1 MANINIFALGGQDE
15 NGKNSIVLEVEND
28 IYLINYGIKI
38 PINNN
43 NGIDGIIADTEYLIK
58 RKKRIKG
65 VFITNISDEAFAG
78 IPWLI
83 MDIKGLTIYG
93 SAFVI
98 EAVKERVSKY
108 NIGHNEYS
116 FKVINQKIKV
126 GNIDVKVY
134 EAASSAPGTLVY
146 SFLTSDGAIKVVSS
160 STIDSLDEFGNTDLN
175 KISEDETL
183 ALLMDS
189 SRANFPGKASEHKS
203 IKKIIEPNFEKAKPN
218 ERIIVTAYD
227 ENMFLIKE
235 IIQEANK
242 YNRPVILYG
251 RAYAILLKR
260 AVTLFNIQMPMTV
273 DYRKSNHTDN
283 AVILITGTWSR
294 LYQRIVRIAT
304 GNDIYLKLRHSDHFI
319 MAAPPV
325 NGMEVEQSVALDEV
339 AKITGDIID
348 ISEKDF
354 YPLKPAKEDI
364 QDFVK
369 AIKPKFFL
377 PISSLYRYMVEA
389 SKQAIS
395 QGITQDRNVILKN
408 GYILYLKDKELASQ
422 KGKIDSYG
430 EILIDGY
437 GAGDVS
443 FAVVRERVVLAA
455 GGLITIAF
463 ALSRKTKKPIGNI
476 NVQFVGVATKGE
488 LKELTE
494 KVQGVVIQKLEELEK
509 WDYREAQNI
518 IRKRV
523 RKVVSK
529 TTNKEPLVV
538 TSFFEM

>member
-15 NGKNSIVLEVEND
+15 TGKNSIVLEVEKD
-28 IYLINYGIKI
+28 IYLINYGIKT
-38 PINNN
+38 PVNNA
-43 NGIDGIIADTEYLIK
+43 NGIDGIISDTEYLVK

-78 IPWLI
+78 VPWLL
-83 MDIKGLTIYG
+83 MDIRGLTIYG
-93 SAFVI
+93 SEFVI
-98 EAVKERVSKY
+98 EAIKDRVAKY

-116 FKVINQKIKV
+116 FKVIKDQIKV
-126 GNIDVKVY
+126 GNITVKAY
-134 EAASSAPGTLVY
+134 EAASSAPGALIY
-146 SFLTSDGAIKVVSS
+146 SFLTPDGAVKVVYS
-160 STIDSLDEFGNTDLN
+160 STIDSLEEFGKTDLK

-183 ALLMDS
+183 ALLVDS
-189 SRANFPGKASEHKS
+189 ARANFPGRASDNKS
-203 IKKIIEPNFEKAKPN
+203 IKKIIAPKFENSKNN
-218 ERIIVTAYD
+218 ERIIVAAYD

-235 IIQEANK
+235 VIEQAIK
-242 YNRPVILYG
+242 HKRPIILYG
-251 RAYAILLKR
+251 RAYAILLQK
-260 AVTLFNIQMPMTV
+260 AVKLFNLKMPMTV
-273 DYRKSNHTDN
+273 DYRKSNSTQN

-304 GNDIYLKLRHSDHFI
+304 GNDIYLKLRSNDHFI

-325 NGMEVEQSVALDEV
+325 NGMEVEQSVSLDEV
-339 AKITGDIID
+339 AKTTGDIID

-354 YPLKPAKEDI
+354 YPLKPAKDDI
-364 QDFVK
+364 KELVK
-369 AIKPKFFL
+369 VTKPKFFL
-377 PISSLYRYMVEA
+377 PIASLYRYMVEA
-389 SKQAIS
+389 SMQAIYE
-395 QGITQDRNVILKN
+395 GVTQDRNVILKN
-408 GYILYLKDKELASQ
+408 GYVLFLKDKKLASQ
-422 KGKIDSYG
+422 KGKIDSFG

-443 FAVVRERVVLAA
+443 FAVVREREVLAA
-455 GGLITIAF
+455 GGVITISF
-463 ALSRKTKKPIGNI
+463 ALSRRTKKPIGDI

-488 LKELTE
+488 IKDLTE
-494 KVQGVVIQKLEELEK
+494 KVQSVVIQKLNELEQ

-529 TTNKEPLVV
+529 ITNKEPLVI